1 MRELQQKCDTHA
13 KSEEKLKEELA
24 NESEFR
30 QKVETEWNER
40 AEQHKI
46 EVDSLSSNV
55 KNAETIFEQ
64 LRLSY
69 EKLYQSTQKDLRTLT
84 NDREKIIREL
94 KRLQDEN
101 DSLIGKY
108 TSKGNCIHLILIS
121 LETGCE

>member
-55 KNAETIFEQ
+55 KNAEAIFEQ

-108 TSKGNCIHLILIS
+108 TSKGNCIH
-121 LETGCE
+121 

>member
-1 MRELQQKCDTHA
+1 MREWQQKCDALA
-13 KSEEKLKEELA
+13 KSEEKLKEELV

-108 TSKGNCIHLILIS
+108 TSKGNCIH
-121 LETGCE
+121 